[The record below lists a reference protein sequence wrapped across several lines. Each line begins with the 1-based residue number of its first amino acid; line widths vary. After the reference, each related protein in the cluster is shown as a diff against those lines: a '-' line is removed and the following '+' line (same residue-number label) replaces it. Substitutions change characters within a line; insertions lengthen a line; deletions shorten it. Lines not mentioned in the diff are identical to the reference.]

1 MSETLQ
7 NEEIRGYVALGEGG
21 DSEEIWSGGKYK
33 ESKFPGTLG
42 LGQAGSYKKTNLL
55 KINYFA
61 STLHSVC
68 QLRSVLPVIV

>member
-1 MSETLQ
+1 MKRSEDMLPW
-7 NEEIRGYVALGEGG
+7 GGGGG
-21 DSEEIWSGGKYK
+21 DSEEIWSGGKFK